1 VREYGHTKEFYEV
14 ETSCVATVAFSTLGM
29 ISSAHAQNGELVWLE
44 AENTAS
50 TNLKLNA
57 SVGGNP
63 QFLSEGKWVNF
74 NIDADKIATE
84 LPADGGLISYKFNL
98 KNAGKH
104 QIWNRVGLST
114 CARRSSGASM
124 AEHGQSLL
132 PTT

>member
-1 VREYGHTKEFYEV
+1 MTAVV
-14 ETSCVATVAFSTLGM
+14 LSTFGM
-29 ISSAHAQNGELVWLE
+29 GSMARAQNGDLVWLE

-50 TNLKLNA
+50 TNLKIEA
-57 SVGGNP
+57 AGWGNT
-63 QFLSEGKWVNF
+63 QFLSEGKWVNV

-98 KNAGKH
+98 KTRASTRSGTAL
-104 QIWNRVGLST
+104 VLST